1 MHSICYGRSILPNRC
16 WLLSPLFRLQS
27 CTPAKSFYF
36 EYSAAAKATRK
47 LLNCSHSTMPRRFH
61 DDWRCL
67 CPDRPAM
74 QVYNALLV
82 VVGWPFLLGGVL
94 ALIWV
99 GIDLPVEGFIPGL
112 YLLAAASIT
121 GTYLAVRCDQTHQGA
136 CSLEWLLQICAAEVG
151 AVNDSAWARFHR
163 PVFPG
168 DKHMYLAVA

>member
-47 LLNCSHSTMPRRFH
+47 LLNCSHSTTPRRFH

-99 GIDLPVEGFIPGL
+99 GIDLPGEGFIPGL

-121 GTYLAVRCDQTHQGA
+121 GAGFLRGWHSRSVSPQPFIIQYLQ
-136 CSLEWLLQICAAEVG
+136 SICG
-151 AVNDSAWARFHR
+151 
-163 PVFPG
+163 FPWV
-168 DKHMYLAVA
+168 VASRRYFVDG